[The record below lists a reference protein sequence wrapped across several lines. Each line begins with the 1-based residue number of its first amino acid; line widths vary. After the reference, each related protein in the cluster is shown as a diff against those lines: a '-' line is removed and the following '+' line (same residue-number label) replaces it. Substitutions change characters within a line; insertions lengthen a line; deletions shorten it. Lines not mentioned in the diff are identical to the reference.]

1 MHITQRDGQQPLDTL
16 RVWYEGT
23 EELLPGYSVC
33 YDVAAALTEGSDG
46 FNEKIRGRQVVKPA
60 TANLEYYA
68 GVVVDPPRKNGDPG
82 GTYKGWCTI
91 APLRRGQWVKAL
103 VYKASSNTALN
114 EVLQPV
120 NAQWYLGADAQA
132 DTLLPASTGVGRYSR
147 TSVAV
152 VGEALDCDP
161 AANCLIMGIHG

>member
-1 MHITQRDGQQPLDTL
+1 MDIVQRDGQQPLDTIK
-16 RVWYEGT
+16 VWYGGSD
-23 EELLPGYSVC
+23 ELKPGYSVC
-33 YDVAAALTEGSDG
+33 YDVTAALTEGDYA
-46 FNEKIRGRQVVKPA
+46 EQIRGRVVTKPA

-68 GVVVDPPRKNGDPG
+68 GVVVNPPQKGIDPG
-82 GTYKGWCTI
+82 GAYKGWCTI

-161 AANCLIMGIHG
+161 AANCLVMGIHG